1 MISEDLLGWLTL
13 LLVISITALIARK
26 HPKTSNFIFVALILR
41 SLAVIF
47 DEYFFYLPGS
57 RMDAWTFEQFAFRYS
72 ENYGLDIFSQMFN
85 GDSYFL
91 SKIISIFYTLL
102 DRSPMMAKMFSVG
115 FGTTTVFLIYRL
127 TLIIWGS
134 RTALKIGWFAAF
146 FPSLVLY
153 SAVIMREIYIIFFLT
168 YALISCVNFIDK
180 YKFIYF
186 LKSSFGFFMT
196 ALFHGPM
203 ILGFFIFLI
212 YIFFLILKKNNY
224 FIRFK
229 KKNIYFIFL
238 LPLILVPIITFFLGY
253 YEIPKIG
260 HFNNIGD
267 LKKEDQ
273 KKVSSLKDRLLWKM
287 DKAQIQCA
295 YWKECKASYPFWIVP
310 KDFNE
315 MIYLTPVRMF
325 YFLYSPFPW
334 DIKKPSHLIGL
345 VESIFYIYL
354 SICIFRNWKI
364 LFVNPQT
371 RFLIMIFIMYIFVFS
386 FGVGNF
392 GTSIRHRL
400 KFIGILL
407 AIAAPKIARIKLSK
421 IK

>member
-1 MISEDLLGWLTL
+1 MISEHLLGWLTL
-13 LLVISITALIARK
+13 LVVILVITLIARK

-47 DEYFFYLPGS
+47 DEYFFSLPGS
-57 RMDAWTFEQFAFRYS
+57 SMDAWTFEQFAFRYS
-72 ENYGLDIFSQMFN
+72 ENYGLDIFSQILK

-91 SKIISIFYTLL
+91 SRIISIFYTLL

-115 FGTTTVFLIYRL
+115 FGTATVFLIYRL
-127 TLIIWGS
+127 TLILWGS
-134 RTALKIGWFAAF
+134 RTALKVGWFTTF
-146 FPSLVLY
+146 FPTLILY
-153 SAVIMREIYIIFFLT
+153 SAIIMREVYVIFFLT

-186 LKSSFGFFMT
+186 LKSFFGFFVT

-203 ILGFFIFLI
+203 ILGFFVFLI
-212 YIFFLILKKNNY
+212 YVFFLILKKNNY

-238 LPLILVPIITFFLGY
+238 LPLILIPIVTFFLGY

-267 LKKEDQ
+267 LKTEDQ
-273 KKVSSLKDRLLWKM
+273 KEVSSLKDRLLWKM
-287 DKAQIQCA
+287 DKAQKQCA
-295 YWKECKASYPFWIVP
+295 TWKVCKASYPSWVVP
-310 KDFNE
+310 KDVGD
-315 MIYLTPVRMF
+315 MIFLAPVRMF

-354 SICIFRNWKI
+354 SICIFRNRKT
-364 LFVNPQT
+364 LFENPQT
-371 RFLIMIFIMYIFVFS
+371 RFLIVILIMYIFVFS

-392 GTSIRHRL
+392 GASIRHRL
-400 KFIGILL
+400 KFFGILM
-407 AIAAPKIARIKLSK
+407 AIAAPTIARIKLSK